1 MRTDDPPNPD
11 SPPPRRAV
19 YFDGTYRET
28 MNLLLETRDY
38 MRFREPVDRR
48 AVPDDHRLMV
58 NCEALRL
65 TSRLTHIMAWLLIQK
80 AVHAGEITAAEA
92 ASDDHRL
99 AGQAVC
105 RERAAADEVTMP
117 PALALLLER
126 SYRLYARV
134 ERLDA
139 LVAREVQG
147 TRAQTTH

>member
-1 MRTDDPPNPD
+1 MT
-11 SPPPRRAV
+11 
-19 YFDGTYRET
+19 
-28 MNLLLETRDY
+28 LLVEARDY
-38 MRFREPVDRR
+38 MRFREPVDRDTL
-48 AVPDDHRLMV
+48 PDEHRLVV

-92 ASDDHRL
+92 AGADHRL

-105 RERAAADEVTMP
+105 RERTGAGGIALP
-117 PALALLLER
+117 PMLGALLER

-139 LVAREVQG
+139 LAAR
-147 TRAQTTH
+147 AIH

>member
-1 MRTDDPPNPD
+1 MRTDDPPTPD
-11 SPPPRRAV
+11 SQPRRAV

-92 ASDDHRL
+92 ASEDNRL
-99 AGQAVC
+99 AGQSVC
-105 RERAAADEVTMP
+105 RERAAAEDVTMP

-126 SYRLYARV
+126 SYRLYTRV

-139 LVAREVQG
+139 LVALGARG
-147 TRAQTTH
+147 TTH

>member
-1 MRTDDPPNPD
+1 MARMDAPPTPD
-11 SPPPRRAV
+11 SSGTSTI
-19 YFDGTYRET
+19 YFDRTYRET
-28 MNLLLETRDY
+28 MTLLVEARDY
-38 MRFREPVDRR
+38 MRFREPVDRD
-48 AVPDDHRLMV
+48 ALPDAHRLAV

-92 ASDDHRL
+92 AGAAHRL

-105 RERAAADEVTMP
+105 RERTGVGGIAVP
-117 PALALLLER
+117 PLLGALLER

-139 LVAREVQG
+139 LAAR
-147 TRAQTTH
+147 AIH